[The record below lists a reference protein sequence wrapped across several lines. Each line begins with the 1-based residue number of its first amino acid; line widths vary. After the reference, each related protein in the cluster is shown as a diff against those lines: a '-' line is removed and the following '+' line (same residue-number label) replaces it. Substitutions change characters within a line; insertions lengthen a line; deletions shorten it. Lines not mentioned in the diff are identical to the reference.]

1 MPFWNILPLI
11 YRDYQKQTR
20 LNLTKIKI
28 ISFSSIF
35 ITESDTQKADTQE
48 EEIGVTKLFL

>member
-20 LNLTKIKI
+20 LNLTKTKI